1 MFIKML
7 TIDLG
12 VCCLFKLVMTIELL
26 VEGVYD
32 TINVH

>member
-12 VCCLFKLVMTIELL
+12 GCCLFKLVRSIELL
-26 VEGVYD
+26 VEGAYD
-32 TINVH
+32 TLNVH